1 MDFILVSMI
10 TIFIL
15 LLAIDIKYKLRQK
28 RIKQKGR
35 TEPMN
40 EKERYW

>member
-10 TIFIL
+10 AFLIFFLVIY
-15 LLAIDIKYKLRQK
+15 IKTKWYQK
-28 RIKQKGR
+28 KIKPKGR